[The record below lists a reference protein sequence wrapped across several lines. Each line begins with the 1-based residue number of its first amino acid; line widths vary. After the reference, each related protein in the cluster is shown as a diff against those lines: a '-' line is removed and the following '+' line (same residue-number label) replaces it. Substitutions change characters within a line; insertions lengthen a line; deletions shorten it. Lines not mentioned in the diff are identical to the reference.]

1 MALWL
6 YSITNLVLSS
16 PKSKDISN
24 VLRNERYRYSAIH
37 VSYAAIVHFFEINDI
52 NLNTRKIKR
61 FFPQDESDRY
71 STDRPY
77 SVDEIKQILD
87 KCDIRSR
94 VIILLMVSTGMR
106 LGALHTYEEGRPGIR
121 VGELKKFDEFGLY
134 MISVYPWSKS
144 DRYYTFC
151 TPECAA
157 AIEAYLDYRRKFGE
171 EIKDKS
177 PLIREQ
183 FNIDNPFTAKAP
195 KFLSKRTVSYVFED
209 LLKRSG
215 VNPLKPGQKR
225 RDVMPSLG
233 T

>member
-1 MALWL
+1 
-6 YSITNLVLSS
+6 
-16 PKSKDISN
+16 
-24 VLRNERYRYSAIH
+24 
-37 VSYAAIVHFFEINDI
+37 
-52 NLNTRKIKR
+52 
-61 FFPQDESDRY
+61 
-71 STDRPY
+71 
-77 SVDEIKQILD
+77 VDEIQQILD

-106 LGALHTYEEGRPGIR
+106 LGALHTDEEGRPGIR
-121 VGELKKFDEFGLY
+121 VGDLKKFDEFGLY

-157 AIEAYLDYRRKFGE
+157 AIDTYLDYRRKFGE

-195 KFLSKRTVSYVFED
+195 KFLSKRTMSYVFED

-215 VNPLKPGQKR
+215 VNQLKPGQKR
-225 RDVMPSLG
+225 RDVMPSHGLRKIFITECDKANINYTVREFLSG
-233 T
+233 HKLPILVMFIDTGMRKICLPNTSR